1 MFTSQFLVFLLGD
14 PVCLYVFFPS
24 FKILCFL
31 YFLGSFPLIQDTVSV
46 IFYFLAVAEPFWFV
60 SLKNLLLS
68 REIRQATLTDLS
80 YGNVRNVT
88 FLIVWSLDV
97 SLGFLKNFRL
107 GMNSSILLFLSLT
120 FNFIPRS
127 GVFLQIPFFQKSHA
141 ALAPKPPRCSSP
153 KASRHRDKR
162 VELWRLLFSAYM
174 WRTIYIE

>member
-1 MFTSQFLVFLLGD
+1 M
-14 PVCLYVFFPS
+14 
-24 FKILCFL
+24 
-31 YFLGSFPLIQDTVSV
+31 IQDTVSV

-141 ALAPKPPRCSSP
+141 ALAPKPPGTEI
-153 KASRHRDKR
+153 K
-162 VELWRLLFSAYM
+162 E
-174 WRTIYIE
+174 